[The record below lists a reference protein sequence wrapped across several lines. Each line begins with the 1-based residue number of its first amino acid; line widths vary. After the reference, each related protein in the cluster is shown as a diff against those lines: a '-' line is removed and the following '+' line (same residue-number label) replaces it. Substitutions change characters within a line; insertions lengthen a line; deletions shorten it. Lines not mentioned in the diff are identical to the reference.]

1 MIKKQHLQTKGLMK
15 TLQRLSRLSNGVY
28 VVVIFIIA
36 LMTFLGIQL
45 SNSSLSS
52 IGNAEISNIFLV
64 SGIGVIIIIVG
75 LRLFNFLTIER
86 QFDKIVT
93 GLKILSAGNLI
104 TDDIQL
110 DTSNHIFQ
118 QSFQNLLQLNLIFEN
133 LIRLCECI
141 PSGQFKNTSID
152 LPDDSQIKQALCN
165 LLQQYQKNNQQII
178 KSLSHLSNEL
188 NELDSRISAPY
199 QLSMQI
205 SDIVKNSEVEIDNR
219 SKELDTTKQQILQ
232 VTRAIDGIAAG
243 AQEQTNAVDRM
254 SVAVAQM
261 SDVIQQVNEFSQ
273 KSSTVSDE
281 NHKTAIEGVQTLQQS
296 IEALGKISDAITEM
310 NQKVNQMT
318 DLSEKIGKII
328 GLIKNITDET
338 HLLSLN
344 AAIEAARAGIDSK
357 NLAEKILDQHMVGE
371 AKLIA
376 ELFRDRVDQYTVE
389 KVADLARLTGLDTIT
404 LTDQNAVVVLSED
417 KNRIGWQFPSDPKSQ
432 TYPFL
437 RLISESNG
445 VVTQPSKKRVVD
457 DRIIKL
463 VGVSRRDKPGIVQV
477 GVFAENLQQFQMHGD
492 SFAVVV
498 QEIRKLSQNSGEATK
513 EIAGIIHQIQLA
525 TEKLVNAMQSTFTL
539 VNIGS
544 QRASQASQS
553 LENIKQ
559 MAERVKEQIEQ
570 ILNATSSMN
579 KVNSDL
585 VNAMEEVSAV
595 VEQNTASVE
604 EIAASNS
611 EIGLTIEK
619 VFNNE
624 EQQTTR
630 SIETQM
636 ASLNDLL
643 KASIILCN
651 QITNETIDLQKN
663 MTAFLS

>member
-1 MIKKQHLQTKGLMK
+1 MIKKQYLQTKGLMK
-15 TLQRLSRLSNGVY
+15 TLQRLFRLSNGVY
-28 VVVIFIIA
+28 IVVVCFIA

-45 SNSSLSS
+45 FNTTLNN
-52 IGNAEISNIFLV
+52 IGITKISNIFLL

-75 LRLFNFLTIER
+75 LRLFNYLAIER
-86 QFDKIVT
+86 QFDRIVIC
-93 GLKILSAGNLI
+93 LKILSAGNLI

-110 DTSNHIFQ
+110 NTSNHIFQ
-118 QSFQNLLQLNLIFEN
+118 QPVQYLLQLNHIFEN
-133 LIRLCECI
+133 LILLYECI
-141 PSGQFKNTSID
+141 SSGQFNNTSID
-152 LPDDSQIKQALCN
+152 LPDDSQIKQALYN
-165 LLQQYQKNNQQII
+165 LLQLYQNNNQRII

-188 NELDSRISAPY
+188 NELDSCISAPY
-199 QLSMQI
+199 QLSMQV
-205 SDIVKNSEVEIDNR
+205 SDIVKESEVEIDNK
-219 SKELDTTKQQILQ
+219 SEEFDTTKQQILQ

-243 AQEQTNAVDRM
+243 AQEQTKAVDRM
-254 SVAVAQM
+254 SAAVAQM

-273 KSSTVSDE
+273 KSSSVSDE

-296 IEALGKISDAITEM
+296 IEALGKISAAITEM
-310 NQKVNQMT
+310 NQKVNQMAG
-318 DLSEKIGKII
+318 LSEKIGEII
-328 GLIKNITDET
+328 RIIKNITDET

-344 AAIEAARAGIDSK
+344 AAIEAARAGLDSK
-357 NLAEKILDQHMVGE
+357 NLAEKLLDQHMVGE
-371 AKLIA
+371 ARLIA
-376 ELFRDRVDQYTVE
+376 ELFRDRADQYTVE
-389 KVADLARLTGLDTIT
+389 MVADLARLTGLDTIT

-437 RLISESNG
+437 RLINETNG
-445 VVTQPSKKRVVD
+445 IVTRPSQKRIVD

-463 VGVSRRDKPGIVQV
+463 VGVSRRDKPGIIQV
-477 GVFAENLQQFQMHGD
+477 GVFAENLRQFQMHGD

-525 TEKLVNAMQSTFTL
+525 TENLVNAMQSTL
-539 VNIGS
+539 AQVNIGS
-544 QRASQASQS
+544 QRAGQASQS

-570 ILNATSSMN
+570 ILNATVSMN
-579 KVNSDL
+579 NVNSDL

-619 VFNNE
+619 VFSNK
-624 EQQTTR
+624 EQQITR
-630 SIETQM
+630 SIESQM
-636 ASLNDLL
+636 ASLIDLL
-643 KASIILCN
+643 KTSKILCN
-651 QITNETIDLQKN
+651 QITNETIDIQQN
-663 MTAFLS
+663 MKIFPS